1 MEPVD
6 SDTFLMKRIASR
18 DPAAYRML
26 VARYL
31 DFCVR
36 FAERM
41 TGSRA
46 DAEDIAQEVCLKI
59 WREAANWEPRAK
71 FSTWLYRVVLNAA
84 IDYKRKVVPFAPL
97 AEDSAEDP
105 ASAADTTMMRQE
117 KGEAVRLALGRL
129 PERQRAAVVMSYYE
143 GLGNKESAEAMGL
156 ELGAFQQLLFRA
168 RQSLRQDLSAYL
180 QEMKSG

>member
-1 MEPVD
+1 MEPID
-6 SDTFLMKRIASR
+6 SDLFLLKRIARQDS
-18 DPAAYRML
+18 AAYRML
-26 VARYL
+26 VGRYL

-46 DAEDIAQEVCLKI
+46 DAEDVAQEVCLKI
-59 WREAANWEPRAK
+59 WREAPNWQPKAK
-71 FSTWLYRVVLNAA
+71 FSTWLYRVVLNAS

-97 AEDSAEDP
+97 GDDVAEDP
-105 ASAADTTMMRQE
+105 APASDAEMIRAE
-117 KGEAVRLALGRL
+117 KEAAVRAALQRL

-168 RQSLRQDLSAYL
+168 RQSLKQDLAGYL
-180 QEMKSG
+180 QETKRG